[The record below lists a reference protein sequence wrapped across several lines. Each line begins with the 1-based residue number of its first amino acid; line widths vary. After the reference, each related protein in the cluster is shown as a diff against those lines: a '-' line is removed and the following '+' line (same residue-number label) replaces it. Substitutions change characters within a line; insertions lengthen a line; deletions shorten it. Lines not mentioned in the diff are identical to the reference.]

1 MVALSTFLALPQRY
15 GPCRPWCFKRV
26 SAWRKWCQSC
36 WLIGASVT
44 KSFRFNWYIRK
55 RCIYIHI
62 YVSYIIQVE
71 VYPTCCFLF
80 FVGIFCFFTNTPE
93 VVRNWTA
100 INMIIT
106 LGELCVYNAW
116 SDMQRSRTEGSVCW
130 LFWVRWG
137 RYWTCCVNGV
147 LVEVSM
153 SLLVCWYMDV
163 LFLYIMK
170 CRAVKVDEHN
180 YYPPWN

>member
-1 MVALSTFLALPQRY
+1 M
-15 GPCRPWCFKRV
+15 
-26 SAWRKWCQSC
+26 
-36 WLIGASVT
+36 
-44 KSFRFNWYIRK
+44 
-55 RCIYIHI
+55 
-62 YVSYIIQVE
+62 
-71 VYPTCCFLF
+71 
-80 FVGIFCFFTNTPE
+80 
-93 VVRNWTA
+93 VRNWTA

-180 YYPPWN
+180 YYLPSLKLTARTWTWAFPSSERLVFQAPFFQVRNSHMLVSNLVCQIATCFPVDVWPPPTSQQMMVKSISKFCLERQEARSGILAR